1 MSAGMDMAG
10 GRSSTHPGRRLREA
24 WERGVVMVPGAFN
37 ALVAR
42 AVAQA
47 GFEACYISG
56 GATANVAGYP
66 DIGLITLTEMT
77 RTIREIADASKLPV
91 IVDAD
96 TGYGEVECCV
106 RTVVEYERA
115 GAAALHVEDQV
126 FPKRC
131 GHLDGKDLVSM
142 QAMAEKVA
150 AMARYR
156 LSRDFVIIARTDA
169 RHVSG
174 FEDAVRRANAYR
186 DAGADMIF
194 PEGLQT
200 EDEFKRFAKESP
212 GPLLA
217 NMTEFG
223 KTPDIPAARFQ
234 ELGYQVV
241 IYPLSMMRLAMG
253 HVARGLRAL
262 KQDGTVA
269 SVLPQMQTRKE
280 LYDLLGYVPGQQ
292 WNFPNDRG

>member
-1 MSAGMDMAG
+1 M
-10 GRSSTHPGRRLREA
+10 
-24 WERGVVMVPGAFN
+24 
-37 ALVAR
+37 
-42 AVAQA
+42 
-47 GFEACYISG
+47 
-56 GATANVAGYP
+56 AGYP
-66 DIGLITLTEMT
+66 DIGLITMTEMC

-91 IVDAD
+91 IADAD
-96 TGYGEVECCV
+96 TGYGEVECCI

-131 GHLDGKDLVSM
+131 GHLDGKDLVPAS
-142 QAMAEKVA
+142 AMCEKVA

-169 RHVSG
+169 RHVTG
-174 FEDAVRRANAYR
+174 FEDAVKRANGYR

-200 EDEFKRFAKESP
+200 EQEFADFAKASP

-223 KTPDIPAARFQ
+223 KTPDITAERFQ

-253 HVARGLRAL
+253 EVARGLAAL
-262 KQDGTVA
+262 KRDG
-269 SVLPQMQTRKE
+269 SVRESLPRMQTRKE
-280 LYDLLGYVPGQQ
+280 LYSLLGYVPGDQ
-292 WNFPNDRG
+292 WNFPNDR